1 MGSPVARSGGISR
14 STVST
19 CGDPSPEREG
29 QVVSCRGCVVD
40 VVGVVGEVLLVVAGV
55 GWV

>member
-29 QVVSCRGCVVD
+29 QVVGCRGCVVD

>member
-1 MGSPVARSGGISR
+1 M
-14 STVST
+14 ST